1 MCKKEQAN
9 TGDGEIW
16 LNATFLRPQRFN
28 IDELEHHVIIRSR
41 YRKMIMEDTNMK
53 KTIFAEK
60 APAAVGHYV
69 HAVEAGNMVFTSG
82 QLGLDPENGTLPE
95 GIEAQTHQA
104 LKNLGAVLE
113 AAGVGYEDVVRTM
126 VFLDNMDDFATVN
139 AIYAEYFKDAAPA
152 RSCVEVARLP
162 KGGLIEIEAI
172 AAK

>member
-1 MCKKEQAN
+1 M
-9 TGDGEIW
+9 
-16 LNATFLRPQRFN
+16 
-28 IDELEHHVIIRSR
+28 
-41 YRKMIMEDTNMK
+41 RKTV
-53 KTIFAEK
+53 FAKK
-60 APAAVGHYV
+60 APAAVGPYV
-69 HAVEAGNMVFTSG
+69 HAVETEQLVFTSG
-82 QLGLDPENGTLPE
+82 QLGLDPETGVLAD

-113 AAGVGYEDVVRTM
+113 AAGLGYADVVRTM

-139 AIYAEYFKDAAPA
+139 SIYAEYFVGEAPA

>member
-1 MCKKEQAN
+1 
-9 TGDGEIW
+9 
-16 LNATFLRPQRFN
+16 
-28 IDELEHHVIIRSR
+28 
-41 YRKMIMEDTNMK
+41 MEDTNMK

-60 APAAVGHYV
+60 APAAVGTYV

-82 QLGLDPENGTLPE
+82 QLGLDPEIGTLPE

-139 AIYAEYFKDAAPA
+139 AIYAEYFKESAPA

>member
-1 MCKKEQAN
+1 
-9 TGDGEIW
+9 
-16 LNATFLRPQRFN
+16 
-28 IDELEHHVIIRSR
+28 
-41 YRKMIMEDTNMK
+41 MK

-60 APAAVGHYV
+60 APAAVGPYV
-69 HAVEAGNMVFTSG
+69 HAVGAANLVFTSG
-82 QLGLDPENGTLPE
+82 QLGLDPETGILPE

-113 AAGVGYEDVVRTM
+113 ASGLGYQDVVRTM
-126 VFLDNMDDFATVN
+126 VFLDNMDEFAAVN
-139 AIYAEYFKDAAPA
+139 QIYAEYFKGEAPA

>member
-1 MCKKEQAN
+1 
-9 TGDGEIW
+9 
-16 LNATFLRPQRFN
+16 
-28 IDELEHHVIIRSR
+28 
-41 YRKMIMEDTNMK
+41 MK

-60 APAAVGHYV
+60 APAAVGPYV

-139 AIYAEYFKDAAPA
+139 AIYAEYFKECGSCKTSEG
-152 RSCVEVARLP
+152 RSERERSNRSKIKEKDTRIRRKYIRMRVLFYTIRFNMV
-162 KGGLIEIEAI
+162 I
-172 AAK
+172 

>member
-1 MCKKEQAN
+1 
-9 TGDGEIW
+9 
-16 LNATFLRPQRFN
+16 
-28 IDELEHHVIIRSR
+28 
-41 YRKMIMEDTNMK
+41 MK
-53 KTIFAEK
+53 QSINVNG
-60 APAAVGHYV
+60 APAAVGPYV
-69 HAVEAGNMVFTSG
+69 HAVKTENMIFISG
-82 QLGLDPENGTLPE
+82 QLGLNPADGTLPE

-139 AIYAEYFKDAAPA
+139 AIYAEYFKESAPA

>member
-1 MCKKEQAN
+1 
-9 TGDGEIW
+9 
-16 LNATFLRPQRFN
+16 
-28 IDELEHHVIIRSR
+28 
-41 YRKMIMEDTNMK
+41 MK

-60 APAAVGHYV
+60 APAAVGPYV

-104 LKNLGAVLE
+104 LKNL
-113 AAGVGYEDVVRTM
+113 

-139 AIYAEYFKDAAPA
+139 AIYAEYFKESAPA